1 MIAESVNFSFILFL
15 THFLQ
20 QAACL
25 ARCNGAM
32 AELVRY
38 DSLSEEKF
46 RATVQEICASD
57 QQHVIV
63 SYSRKQ
69 FLQTGWQLLIPKLHG
84 QALPEKCVL
93 SR

>member
-1 MIAESVNFSFILFL
+1 MIRPVVQEYFL
-15 THFLQ
+15 ETWQCLSCAGPAFMTHVLQ

-38 DSLSEEKF
+38 DSLSEKKF
-46 RATVQEICASD
+46 RAIVQEICASD

-69 FLQTGWQLLIPKLHG
+69 FLQTG
-84 QALPEKCVL
+84 
-93 SR
+93 

>member
-1 MIAESVNFSFILFL
+1 MIRPVVQEYFL
-15 THFLQ
+15 ETWQCLSCAGPAFMTHVLQ

-38 DSLSEEKF
+38 DSLSEKKF
-46 RATVQEICASD
+46 RAIVQEISASD

-69 FLQTGWQLLIPKLHG
+69 FLQTG
-84 QALPEKCVL
+84 
-93 SR
+93 